1 MRRERDS
8 WTLPFFDIIVVTLKG
23 MLMLFGS
30 FGIVV
35 LEVER
40 KSTRKDVE
48 LKTYRR
54 YHGEYISMD

>member
-8 WTLPFFDIIVVTLKG
+8 WTLPFFDIIVVTLEG
-23 MLMLFGS
+23 MVMLFGS
-30 FGIVV
+30 SSIVV

-40 KSTRKDVE
+40 KSTRKDEE
-48 LKTYRR
+48 LKTHR